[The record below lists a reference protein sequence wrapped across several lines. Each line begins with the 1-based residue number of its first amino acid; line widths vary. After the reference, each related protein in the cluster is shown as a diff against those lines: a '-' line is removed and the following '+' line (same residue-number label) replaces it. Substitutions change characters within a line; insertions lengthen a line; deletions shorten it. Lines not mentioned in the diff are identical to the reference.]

1 MKKVLLLLL
10 LMVNV
15 ISIGYTQDIGFD
27 WVEAMGGSSSDDVGK
42 SIDTDENGNVY
53 TTGTFKGTV
62 DFDPSPSNVQN
73 LTAVGLKDIYIQKLD
88 SSGQLLWVKQVGG
101 INDDE
106 SSSLKVDANGN
117 VYIIGFFRDTV
128 DFDPDIAIQQNL
140 ASVGGTDIFIQK
152 LDSNGNLVWVKQMGG
167 TSFNRGLS
175 IALDLSG
182 NLYATGYFIGT
193 VDFDP
198 NPTTQNLVTSLGSQ
212 DFFIQKLD
220 VNGNL
225 VWVKQIGGSN
235 SDVANAIATDKDGNV
250 YTTGYFR
257 GTADFDPSGSVFN
270 LTSVSSDPDI
280 FVHKLDSN
288 GNFVW
293 AKGMGGNGDEKG
305 NAITVD
311 QHGAIY
317 TTGYFRRTVD
327 FDPGTGSFLLTAPTI
342 QQANIFIQKLD
353 NNGSF
358 VWAKQMG
365 NNGEDIAFSITTDK
379 DNHIYATGHFEQT
392 VDFDPGVDTFNLT
405 SNGVEDIFIQ
415 KLDSSGNFI
424 WARNIGGASSDYGNS
439 ITVDMCKNVYTTG
452 FYKLTVDFDFDTIG
466 VQTQVSSGSE
476 DIYVLKLKAINNFL
490 TGVDVQTACDS
501 YTWID
506 GNVYTA
512 SNNTATDT
520 LRNSAGCD
528 SIVTLNLTINNAST
542 GTDAQ
547 TACDSYTWI
556 DGNVYTASNNTATHT
571 LTNVVGCDSVVTL
584 NLTINNAS
592 TGTDAQTACDSYTW
606 IDGNVYTVS
615 NNTATHTLTNA
626 VGCDS
631 VVTLNLTINN
641 ASTGTDAQTACDS
654 YTWIDGNVYTA
665 SNNTAT
671 HTLTNAVGCDSVVTL
686 NLTINNASTGTDAQT
701 ACDSYTWIDGN
712 VYTASNNTATHT
724 LTNAAGCDS
733 VVTLNLILNTV
744 DTTISQNGLTLTA
757 NQNGGT
763 YQWIDCNNGNASIT
777 GETAQSFTPVV
788 NGDYAVIITANN
800 CTDTSTCFNLIV
812 NSIPVAIDKSEV
824 RIYPNPTLGQ
834 VVIDFEQIVEK
845 GTARL
850 VDVHGRLLLEKS
862 LNDSK
867 SIELNISRLP
877 TAVYFL
883 ELQTSKGSYN
893 SKIIKE

>member
-571 LTNVVGCDSVVTL
+571 LTN
-584 NLTINNAS
+584 
-592 TGTDAQTACDSYTW
+592 
-606 IDGNVYTVS
+606 
-615 NNTATHTLTNA
+615 
-626 VGCDS
+626 
-631 VVTLNLTINN
+631 
-641 ASTGTDAQTACDS
+641 
-654 YTWIDGNVYTA
+654 
-665 SNNTAT
+665 
-671 HTLTNAVGCDSVVTL
+671 
-686 NLTINNASTGTDAQT
+686 
-701 ACDSYTWIDGN
+701 
-712 VYTASNNTATHT
+712 
-724 LTNAAGCDS
+724 AAGCDS

>member
-15 ISIGYTQDIGFD
+15 ISIGYTQDIDFD
-27 WVEAMGGSSSDDVGK
+27 WVRAMGGSSSDDVGK

-53 TTGTFKGTV
+53 ITGTFKGTV

-101 INDDE
+101 INNDE

-225 VWVKQIGGSN
+225 VWVKQIGGSD

-327 FDPGTGSFLLTAPTI
+327 FDPGAGSFLLTAPTI
-342 QQANIFIQKLD
+342 QQANIFIQKLE
-353 NNGSF
+353 NNGNF

-365 NNGEDIAFSITTDK
+365 SNGEDIAFSITTD
-379 DNHIYATGHFEQT
+379 NESNVYATGHFERT
-392 VDFDPGVDTFNLT
+392 VDFDPGVGTFNLT

-415 KLDSSGNFI
+415 KLDSSGNFV

-439 ITVDMCKNVYTTG
+439 IAVDMCENIYTTG

-501 YTWID
+501 YTWIN

-520 LRNSAGCD
+520 LRNAAGCD

-542 GTDAQ
+542 GTD
-547 TACDSYTWI
+547 T
-556 DGNVYTASNNTATHT
+556 
-571 LTNVVGCDSVVTL
+571 
-584 NLTINNAS
+584 
-592 TGTDAQTACDSYTW
+592 
-606 IDGNVYTVS
+606 
-615 NNTATHTLTNA
+615 
-626 VGCDS
+626 
-631 VVTLNLTINN
+631 
-641 ASTGTDAQTACDS
+641 
-654 YTWIDGNVYTA
+654 
-665 SNNTAT
+665 
-671 HTLTNAVGCDSVVTL
+671 
-686 NLTINNASTGTDAQT
+686 QT

-800 CTDTSTCFNLIV
+800 CTSTSTCFNLIV

-834 VVIDFEQIVEK
+834 VVIEFEQIVEK

-862 LNDSK
+862 LNDSE

-877 TAVYFL
+877 TAIYFL